1 MEMSRNVTTA
11 HTLARLTTFW
21 NHCFHICYAAQ
32 VALWGITSVVLYFLL
47 YLLEEPILESSKQG
61 HWYFIVPIA
70 IAFVFSIVHGT
81 FTSHFWD
88 LLGVKAKSI
97 KK

>member
-1 MEMSRNVTTA
+1 MEVSRNVTTA
-11 HTLARLTTFW
+11 QTLARLTTFW
-21 NHCFHICYAAQ
+21 SHCFHICYAAQ
-32 VALWGITSVVLYFLL
+32 VALWGITSVILYFLL
-47 YLLEEPILESSKQG
+47 YFFEESILESSKQG
-61 HWYFIVPIA
+61 HWFFIVPIA
-70 IAFVFSIVHGT
+70 IAFVFSLVHGT